1 MMTNS
6 EVLIMASRRV
16 FGTCLVLFAGAAM
29 IVGVQVTQPLW
40 HVYSPVAVVADDD
53 NDEWVQ
59 QQEEQDAQDALNLQM
74 MLQSQQAA
82 EQQNEQAQEQF
93 NQAQQQALM
102 DEQQSSQ

>member
-1 MMTNS
+1 MMADS
-6 EVLIMASRRV
+6 EVFIMASRRV
-16 FGTCLVLFAGAAM
+16 LGTCLVFCAGAAM

-40 HVYSPVAVVADDD
+40 HVHSHVAVVADDD
-53 NDEWVQ
+53 NDDWVQ
-59 QQEEQDAQDALNLQM
+59 QQEAQDAQDALNLQM